1 MDGLDK
7 DIEELIRSLFIIIK
21 DFIVGIAKGI
31 FYGTK
36 KLRNRKLLL
45 GSLIN
50 FLIPLIPLFKNFSII
65 SNLKINNTTNINN
78 TVLDYLIFFVISF
91 ILYLNIISGSGGNK
105 KLSAALETAGIV
117 GQDGRPPMLLYKYK
131 DNVGYEIYKF
141 RGLVKFSEWKKKK
154 EDIETNLNI
163 SIKEIKQG
171 KRKDEVILKTV
182 PGVLVMPGGTGEE
195 KTEEERKKVTLY
207 WNDNVIKEKD
217 NLVSIG
223 RNEVEEIVVDF
234 DADPHF
240 LVAGATGSGKSVTI
254 RSIVWQFLVRG
265 HKGFFV
271 DFKGGLEYSDGY
283 KRYGE
288 TIIDRSKLLEVL
300 KTLVKENELRQKAL
314 LEVGAKN
321 INQYNKKSSK
331 KMYRVLL
338 VIDELAEVIDPN
350 SVPKEEKEIADEIT
364 GILSSFGRVARA
376 TGIHMIFG
384 IQRPDANVVNGQIR
398 SNVTGRICGRVPSGK
413 ASEIV
418 LDDPS
423 AASLP
428 KVKGRMIYQ
437 NAGEMIEFQGYFFDD
452 DKDLRKVKVP
462 SDRLLVG
469 GDVGC
474 DDGEELYPRKVNKK
488 QKKFNLNTLIEKLK
502 DKIKIFKF
510 KRKTKENENIEDDI
524 LAEDN
529 LDEFESGIINWTSEK
544 RDMENKAEVKKS
556 TISINDYADELKK

>member
-288 TIIDRSKLLEVL
+288 TIIDRPKLLEVL
-300 KTLVKENELRQKAL
+300 KTLVKENGLRQKAL

-350 SVPKEEKEIADEIT
+350 SVPKEEKEIADEIS

-510 KRKTKENENIEDDI
+510 KRNTKENEIIEDDI

-544 RDMENKAEVKKS
+544 RDTENKAEVKKS
-556 TISINDYADELKK
+556 TISNEMDDYYID

>member
-288 TIIDRSKLLEVL
+288 TIIDRPKLLEVL

-488 QKKFNLNTLIEKLK
+488 QKKFNLNPLIEKLK

-510 KRKTKENENIEDDI
+510 KRNTKENEIIEDDI

-556 TISINDYADELKK
+556 TISNEMDDYYID

>member
-91 ILYLNIISGSGGNK
+91 ILYLNIISGSGGNR

-288 TIIDRSKLLEVL
+288 TIIDRPKLLEVL

-488 QKKFNLNTLIEKLK
+488 QKKFNLNPLIEKLK

-510 KRKTKENENIEDDI
+510 KRKTKENEIIEDDI

-556 TISINDYADELKK
+556 TISNEMDDYYID

>member
-288 TIIDRSKLLEVL
+288 TIIDRPKLLEVL

-321 INQYNKKSSK
+321 INQYNQKSSK

-350 SVPKEEKEIADEIT
+350 SVPKEEKEIADEIS

-462 SDRLLVG
+462 GDRLLVG

-488 QKKFNLNTLIEKLK
+488 QKKFNLNTSIEKLK

-556 TISINDYADELKK
+556 TISNEMDDYYID

>member
-78 TVLDYLIFFVISF
+78 AVLDYLIFFVISF

-105 KLSAALETAGIV
+105 KLSASLETAGIV

-288 TIIDRSKLLEVL
+288 TIIDRPKLLEVL

-488 QKKFNLNTLIEKLK
+488 QKKFNLNPLIEKLK

-510 KRKTKENENIEDDI
+510 KRNTKENEIIEDDI

>member
-78 TVLDYLIFFVISF
+78 AVLDYLIFFVISF

-288 TIIDRSKLLEVL
+288 TIIDRPKLLEVL

-321 INQYNKKSSK
+321 INQYNQKSSK

-350 SVPKEEKEIADEIT
+350 SVPKEEKEIADEIS

-469 GDVGC
+469 GDVGG

-488 QKKFNLNTLIEKLK
+488 QKNFNLNTLIEKLK

-510 KRKTKENENIEDDI
+510 KRKTKENEIIEDDI

-556 TISINDYADELKK
+556 TISNEMDDYYID

>member
-288 TIIDRSKLLEVL
+288 TIIDRPKLLEVL

-350 SVPKEEKEIADEIT
+350 SVPKEEKEIADEIS

-488 QKKFNLNTLIEKLK
+488 QKKFNLNPLIEKLK

-510 KRKTKENENIEDDI
+510 KRKTKENEIIEDDI

-556 TISINDYADELKK
+556 TISNEMDDYYID

>member
-78 TVLDYLIFFVISF
+78 AVLDYLIFFVISF

-105 KLSAALETAGIV
+105 KLSASLETAGIV

-288 TIIDRSKLLEVL
+288 TIIDRPKLLEVL

-321 INQYNKKSSK
+321 INQYNQKSSK

-488 QKKFNLNTLIEKLK
+488 QKKFNLNPLIEKLK

-510 KRKTKENENIEDDI
+510 KRKTKENEIIEDDI

-556 TISINDYADELKK
+556 TISNEMDDYYID

>member
-50 FLIPLIPLFKNFSII
+50 FLIPLIPLFKDFSII

-288 TIIDRSKLLEVL
+288 TIIDRPKLLEVL

-462 SDRLLVG
+462 GDRLLVG

-488 QKKFNLNTLIEKLK
+488 QKKFNLNTSIEKLK

-510 KRKTKENENIEDDI
+510 KRKTKENKNIEDDI

-556 TISINDYADELKK
+556 TISNEMDDYYID

>member
-78 TVLDYLIFFVISF
+78 AVLDYLIFFVISF
-91 ILYLNIISGSGGNK
+91 ILYLNIISGSGGNR

-117 GQDGRPPMLLYKYK
+117 DQDGRPPMLLYKYK

-288 TIIDRSKLLEVL
+288 TIIDRPKLLEVL

-321 INQYNKKSSK
+321 INQYNQKSSK

-488 QKKFNLNTLIEKLK
+488 QKKFNLNPLIEKLK

-510 KRKTKENENIEDDI
+510 KRKTKENEIIEDDI

-556 TISINDYADELKK
+556 TISNEMDDYYID

>member
-141 RGLVKFSEWKKKK
+141 RGLVKFSKWKKKK

-288 TIIDRSKLLEVL
+288 TIIDRPKLLEVL

-488 QKKFNLNTLIEKLK
+488 QKKFNLNPLIEKLK

-510 KRKTKENENIEDDI
+510 KRKTKENEIIEDDI

-556 TISINDYADELKK
+556 TISNEMDDYYID

>member
-78 TVLDYLIFFVISF
+78 AVLDYLIFFVISF
-91 ILYLNIISGSGGNK
+91 ILYLNIISGSGANK

-288 TIIDRSKLLEVL
+288 TIIDRPKLLEVL

-488 QKKFNLNTLIEKLK
+488 QKKFNLNPLIEKLK

-510 KRKTKENENIEDDI
+510 KRKTKENEIIEDDI

-556 TISINDYADELKK
+556 TISNEMDDYYID

>member
-141 RGLVKFSEWKKKK
+141 RGLVKFSKWKKKK

-288 TIIDRSKLLEVL
+288 TIIDRPKLLEVL

-488 QKKFNLNTLIEKLK
+488 QKKFNLNTSIEKLK

-510 KRKTKENENIEDDI
+510 KRKTKENEIIEDDI

-556 TISINDYADELKK
+556 TISNEMDDYYID

>member
-78 TVLDYLIFFVISF
+78 AVLDYLIFFVISF

-288 TIIDRSKLLEVL
+288 TIIDRPKLLEVL

-350 SVPKEEKEIADEIT
+350 SVPKEEKEIADEIS

-488 QKKFNLNTLIEKLK
+488 QKKFNLNPLIEKLK

-510 KRKTKENENIEDDI
+510 KRKTKENEIIEDDI

-556 TISINDYADELKK
+556 TISNEMDDYYID

>member
-78 TVLDYLIFFVISF
+78 AVLDYLIFFVISF

-288 TIIDRSKLLEVL
+288 TIIDRPKLLEVL
-300 KTLVKENELRQKAL
+300 KTLVKENGLRQKAL

-462 SDRLLVG
+462 GDRLLVG

-556 TISINDYADELKK
+556 TISNEMDDYYID

>member
-288 TIIDRSKLLEVL
+288 TIIDRPKLLEVL

-321 INQYNKKSSK
+321 INQYNQKSSK

-350 SVPKEEKEIADEIT
+350 SVPKEEKEIADEIS

-474 DDGEELYPRKVNKK
+474 DDGEELYPRKINKK

-502 DKIKIFKF
+502 DKVKIFKF
-510 KRKTKENENIEDDI
+510 KRKTKENEIIEDDI

-556 TISINDYADELKK
+556 TISNEMDDYYID

>member
-50 FLIPLIPLFKNFSII
+50 FLIPLIPLFKDFSII

-141 RGLVKFSEWKKKK
+141 RGLVKFSKWKKKK

-288 TIIDRSKLLEVL
+288 TIIDRPKLLEVL

-488 QKKFNLNTLIEKLK
+488 QKKFNLNPLIEKLK

-510 KRKTKENENIEDDI
+510 KRKTKENEIIEDDI

-556 TISINDYADELKK
+556 TISNEMDDYYID

>member
-78 TVLDYLIFFVISF
+78 AVLDYLIFFVISF
-91 ILYLNIISGSGGNK
+91 ILYLNIISGSGGNR

-288 TIIDRSKLLEVL
+288 TIIDRPKLLEVL

-350 SVPKEEKEIADEIT
+350 SVPKEEKEIADEIS

-488 QKKFNLNTLIEKLK
+488 QKKFNLNPLIEKLK

-510 KRKTKENENIEDDI
+510 KRKTKENEIIEDDI

-556 TISINDYADELKK
+556 TISNEMDDYYID

>member
-234 DADPHF
+234 DVDPHF

-288 TIIDRSKLLEVL
+288 TIIDRPKLLEVL

-488 QKKFNLNTLIEKLK
+488 QKKFNLNPLIEKLK

-510 KRKTKENENIEDDI
+510 KRKTKENEIIEDDI

-556 TISINDYADELKK
+556 TISNEMDDYYID

>member
-78 TVLDYLIFFVISF
+78 AVLDYLIFFVISF
-91 ILYLNIISGSGGNK
+91 ILYLNIISGSGGNR

-288 TIIDRSKLLEVL
+288 TIIDRPKLLEVL

-321 INQYNKKSSK
+321 INQYNQKSSK

-488 QKKFNLNTLIEKLK
+488 QKNFNLNTLIEKLK

-510 KRKTKENENIEDDI
+510 KRNTKENEIIEDDI

-556 TISINDYADELKK
+556 TISNEMDDYYID

>member
-7 DIEELIRSLFIIIK
+7 DMEELIRSLFIIIK

-288 TIIDRSKLLEVL
+288 TIIDRPKLLEVL

-321 INQYNKKSSK
+321 INQYNQKSSK

-462 SDRLLVG
+462 GDRLLVG

-488 QKKFNLNTLIEKLK
+488 QKNFNLNTLIEKLK
-502 DKIKIFKF
+502 NKIKIFKF
-510 KRKTKENENIEDDI
+510 KRKTKENESIEDDI
-524 LAEDN
+524 LARDN
-529 LDEFESGIINWTSEK
+529 MDEFESGIINWTSEK

>member
-462 SDRLLVG
+462 GDRLLVG

-488 QKKFNLNTLIEKLK
+488 QKKFNLNTSIEKLK

-510 KRKTKENENIEDDI
+510 KRKTKENKNIEDDI

-556 TISINDYADELKK
+556 TISNEMDDYYID

>member
-288 TIIDRSKLLEVL
+288 TIIDRPKLLEVL

-321 INQYNKKSSK
+321 INQYNQKSSK

-462 SDRLLVG
+462 GDRLLVG

-488 QKKFNLNTLIEKLK
+488 QKNFNLNTLIEKLK
-502 DKIKIFKF
+502 NKIKIFKF
-510 KRKTKENENIEDDI
+510 KRKTKENESIEDDI
-524 LAEDN
+524 LARDN
-529 LDEFESGIINWTSEK
+529 MDEFESGIINWTSEK

>member
-78 TVLDYLIFFVISF
+78 AVLDYLIFFVISF
-91 ILYLNIISGSGGNK
+91 ILYLNIISGSGGNR

-288 TIIDRSKLLEVL
+288 TIIDRPKLLEVL

-321 INQYNKKSSK
+321 INQYNQKSSK

-488 QKKFNLNTLIEKLK
+488 QKKFNLNPLIEKLK

-510 KRKTKENENIEDDI
+510 KRKTKENEIIEDDI

-556 TISINDYADELKK
+556 TISNEMDDYYID

>member
-7 DIEELIRSLFIIIK
+7 DIEELIRGLFIIIK

-78 TVLDYLIFFVISF
+78 TVLDYLIFFVMSF

-288 TIIDRSKLLEVL
+288 TIIDRPKLLEVL

-462 SDRLLVG
+462 GDRLLVG

-524 LAEDN
+524 LVGDN
-529 LDEFESGIINWTSEK
+529 MDEFESGIINWTSEK

-556 TISINDYADELKK
+556 TISINDYADEFKK

>member
-1 MDGLDK
+1 
-7 DIEELIRSLFIIIK
+7 
-21 DFIVGIAKGI
+21 
-31 FYGTK
+31 
-36 KLRNRKLLL
+36 
-45 GSLIN
+45 
-50 FLIPLIPLFKNFSII
+50 
-65 SNLKINNTTNINN
+65 
-78 TVLDYLIFFVISF
+78 
-91 ILYLNIISGSGGNK
+91 
-105 KLSAALETAGIV
+105 
-117 GQDGRPPMLLYKYK
+117 MLLYKYK

-288 TIIDRSKLLEVL
+288 TIIDRPKLLEVL

-462 SDRLLVG
+462 GDRLLVG

-502 DKIKIFKF
+502 NKIKIFKF
-510 KRKTKENENIEDDI
+510 KRKTKENESIEDDI
-524 LAEDN
+524 LARDN
-529 LDEFESGIINWTSEK
+529 MDEFESGIINWTSEK

>member
-117 GQDGRPPMLLYKYK
+117 GQDGRPPILLYKYK

-288 TIIDRSKLLEVL
+288 TIIDRPKLLEVL

-462 SDRLLVG
+462 GDRLLVG

-510 KRKTKENENIEDDI
+510 KRNTKENEIIEDDI

-556 TISINDYADELKK
+556 TISNEMDDYYID

>member
-78 TVLDYLIFFVISF
+78 AVLDYLIFFVISF

-105 KLSAALETAGIV
+105 KLSASLETAGIV

-288 TIIDRSKLLEVL
+288 TIIDRPKLLEVL

-321 INQYNKKSSK
+321 INQYNQKSSK

-488 QKKFNLNTLIEKLK
+488 QKNFNLNTLIEKLK

-510 KRKTKENENIEDDI
+510 KRNTKENEIIEDDI
-524 LAEDN
+524 LARDN
-529 LDEFESGIINWTSEK
+529 MDEFESGIINWTSEK

>member
-7 DIEELIRSLFIIIK
+7 DIEELIRGLFIIIK

-288 TIIDRSKLLEVL
+288 TIIDRPKLLEVL

>member
-7 DIEELIRSLFIIIK
+7 DMEELIRSLFIIIK

-50 FLIPLIPLFKNFSII
+50 FLIPIIPLFKNFSII

-288 TIIDRSKLLEVL
+288 TIIDRPKLLEVL

-321 INQYNKKSSK
+321 INQYNQKSSK

-462 SDRLLVG
+462 GDRLLVG

-488 QKKFNLNTLIEKLK
+488 QKKFNLNTSIEKLK

-510 KRKTKENENIEDDI
+510 KRKTKENKNIEDDI

>member
-78 TVLDYLIFFVISF
+78 AVLDYLIFFVISF

-234 DADPHF
+234 DVDPHF

-288 TIIDRSKLLEVL
+288 TIIDRPKLLEVL

-350 SVPKEEKEIADEIT
+350 SVPKEEKEIADEIS

-462 SDRLLVG
+462 GDRLLVG

-488 QKKFNLNTLIEKLK
+488 QKKFNLNTSIEKLK

-510 KRKTKENENIEDDI
+510 KRKTKENKNIEDDI

-556 TISINDYADELKK
+556 TISNEMDDYYID

>member
-91 ILYLNIISGSGGNK
+91 ILYLNIISGSGGNR

-223 RNEVEEIVVDF
+223 RNEVEEIIVDF

-288 TIIDRSKLLEVL
+288 TIIDRPKLLEVL

-488 QKKFNLNTLIEKLK
+488 QKKFNLNPLIEKLK

-510 KRKTKENENIEDDI
+510 KRKTKENEIIEDDI

>member
-50 FLIPLIPLFKNFSII
+50 FLIPLIPLFKDFSII

-78 TVLDYLIFFVISF
+78 AVLDYLIFFVISF

-288 TIIDRSKLLEVL
+288 TIIDRPKLLEVL

-462 SDRLLVG
+462 GDRLLVG

-488 QKKFNLNTLIEKLK
+488 QKNFNLNTLIEKLK
-502 DKIKIFKF
+502 NKIKIFKF
-510 KRKTKENENIEDDI
+510 KRKTKENESIEDDI
-524 LAEDN
+524 LARDN
-529 LDEFESGIINWTSEK
+529 MDEFESGIINWTSEK

>member
-78 TVLDYLIFFVISF
+78 AVLDYLIFFVISF

-288 TIIDRSKLLEVL
+288 TIIDRPKLLEVL

-350 SVPKEEKEIADEIT
+350 SVPKEEKEIADEIS

-556 TISINDYADELKK
+556 TISNEMDDYYID

>member
-288 TIIDRSKLLEVL
+288 TIIDRPKLLEVL

-350 SVPKEEKEIADEIT
+350 SVPKEEKEIADEIS

-462 SDRLLVG
+462 GDRLLVG

-488 QKKFNLNTLIEKLK
+488 QKKFNLNTSIEKLK

-510 KRKTKENENIEDDI
+510 KRKTKENKNIEDDI

>member
-78 TVLDYLIFFVISF
+78 AVLDYLIFFVISF
-91 ILYLNIISGSGGNK
+91 ILYLNIISGSGGNR

-288 TIIDRSKLLEVL
+288 TIIDRPKLLEVL

-350 SVPKEEKEIADEIT
+350 SVPKEEKEIADEIS

-488 QKKFNLNTLIEKLK
+488 QKKFNLNTSIEKLK

-510 KRKTKENENIEDDI
+510 KRKTKENEIIEDDI

-556 TISINDYADELKK
+556 TISNEMDDYYID

>member
-50 FLIPLIPLFKNFSII
+50 FLIPLVPLFKDFSII

-288 TIIDRSKLLEVL
+288 TIIDRPKLLEVL

-488 QKKFNLNTLIEKLK
+488 QKKFNLNPLIEKLK

-510 KRKTKENENIEDDI
+510 KRNTKENEIIEDDI

-556 TISINDYADELKK
+556 TISNEMDDYYID

>member
-50 FLIPLIPLFKNFSII
+50 FLIPLIPLFKDFSII

-117 GQDGRPPMLLYKYK
+117 GQDGRSPMLLYKYK

-141 RGLVKFSEWKKKK
+141 RGLVKFSKWKKKK

-288 TIIDRSKLLEVL
+288 TIIDRPKLLEVL

-488 QKKFNLNTLIEKLK
+488 QKKFNLNPLIEKLK

-510 KRKTKENENIEDDI
+510 KRKTKENEIIEDDI

-556 TISINDYADELKK
+556 TISNEMDDYYID

>member
-78 TVLDYLIFFVISF
+78 AVLDYLIFFVISF

-223 RNEVEEIVVDF
+223 RNEVEEIIVDF

-288 TIIDRSKLLEVL
+288 TIIDRPKLLEVL

-488 QKKFNLNTLIEKLK
+488 QKKFNLNPLIEKLK

-510 KRKTKENENIEDDI
+510 KRKTKENEIIEDDI

-556 TISINDYADELKK
+556 TISNEMDDYYID